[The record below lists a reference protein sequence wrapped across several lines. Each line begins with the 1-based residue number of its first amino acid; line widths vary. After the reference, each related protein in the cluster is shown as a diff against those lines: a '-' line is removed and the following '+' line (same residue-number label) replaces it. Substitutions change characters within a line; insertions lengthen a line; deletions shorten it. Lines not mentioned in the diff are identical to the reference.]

1 MYPDKHNVKSHIQ
14 DTAAVVTYRL
24 IWNIELV
31 FERLTWYDGTLIHKG
46 SAIVSVIAV
55 HVNTVPMLQVDISSV
70 ASSRHEML
78 TTDVATS
85 MVVS

>member
-1 MYPDKHNVKSHIQ
+1 MCPDKHDVNSHIQ
-14 DTAAVVTYRL
+14 GTAALVTYRL

-31 FERLTWYDGTLIHKG
+31 LERITWYDRTLIHEG
-46 SAIVSVIAV
+46 TAIVSVIAV
-55 HVNTVPMLQVDISSV
+55 HVNTVPMLPVDINSV
-70 ASSRHEML
+70 ASSRPEML

>member
-1 MYPDKHNVKSHIQ
+1 MYPDKHDVNSHIK

-31 FERLTWYDGTLIHKG
+31 LERMTRYDRALIHEG

-55 HVNTVPMLQVDISSV
+55 HVNTVPMLQVDINSV
-70 ASSRHEML
+70 ASSRP
-78 TTDVATS
+78 
-85 MVVS
+85 